1 MSSQLA
7 TELDTPIRRTRTWR
21 AWAVSALGP
30 VTALVGVV
38 WALVQPYRLTFLDPG
53 GEGFWS
59 LAVVPPLLVIA
70 VGALFHFLV
79 AGPLLEDLAEAE
91 EANAAS

>member
-7 TELDTPIRRTRTWR
+7 TELETPVRGTRTWR
-21 AWAVSALGP
+21 ARAVSALGP
-30 VTALVGVV
+30 LTALSGVV

-53 GEGFWS
+53 AHDFWS
-59 LAVVPPLLVIA
+59 LAVEPPLLVIA

-79 AGPLLEDLAEAE
+79 AGPLLDDLADAE
-91 EANAAS
+91 R

>member
-1 MSSQLA
+1 MSSHLA
-7 TELDTPIRRTRTWR
+7 TELEAPVRRTRTRR

-30 VTALVGVV
+30 LTAFGGVV

-53 GEGFWS
+53 AHGFWA
-59 LAVVPPLLVIA
+59 LAVEPPLLVIA

-79 AGPLLEDLAEAE
+79 AGPLLEDLAEVE
-91 EANAAS
+91 S